1 MINLS
6 RKKLFFYFKSDL
18 VTVSIYGEPVISK
31 EECYQV
37 KSLHDA
43 IKFRDNTPGYF
54 AIIIEMEKKTY
65 IINDIF
71 ANYRLYYSANRK
83 FVSDRFQLSQLE
95 NMNKDEMQYFYNKG
109 YTTAFGTIQEDVNKV
124 PPLGYLEVVDGCI
137 QLHYA
142 HLEVND
148 RYATSK
154 YEATIRDRI
163 TSTFSK
169 IDKDERLFL
178 FLSGGIDSIYL
189 SEIMIAM
196 KREFTV
202 VFVRYSVSDQDNA
215 EDLEKTVKYCLRREL
230 PLEVIEFG
238 SKEDILKYKEI
249 TQVIQPL
256 DHSFYSFYKATEE
269 IEKKYGKV
277 TIING
282 QSSDSIFCWGISGEN
297 ISSKLQRFIY
307 SDLFLNMNM
316 VLRKLILKIYTFV
329 YRHRY
334 NLPKIYQIPADFDK
348 LNCAWNMPVGYL
360 PLIDSK
366 TSVIKYLSHAI
377 RYQWV
382 DDVKMRLVIAK
393 LNYLQ
398 GSSNQ
403 MPISS
408 AEYAGH
414 KLVMP
419 FLDPFLVALIYS
431 NQNTFKRIF
440 NPRYEL
446 KYYLDDKLI
455 MDMKSVKRQKIQN
468 NVDKVMS
475 LHRKTWIKKN

>member
-1 MINLS
+1 MINLK
-6 RKKLFFYFKSDL
+6 RNKLFFYNKKDL
-18 VTVSIYGEPVISK
+18 ITVSIYGEPIITK
-31 EECYQV
+31 EECNKV
-37 KSLHDA
+37 KSLQDA
-43 IKFRDNTPGYF
+43 INFRDNTPGYF
-54 AIIIEMEKKTY
+54 AIIIELGNKTY
-65 IINDIF
+65 VINDIF
-71 ANYRLYYSANRK
+71 ANYRLYYSVSAK
-83 FVSDRFQLSQLE
+83 FVSDSFKLSQPKNL
-95 NMNKDEMQYFYNKG
+95 NKDEIQYFYKKG
-109 YTTAFGTIQEDVNKV
+109 YTTAFGTIQEDVKKV
-124 PPLGYLEVVDGCI
+124 PPLGYLEVVDGSI

-142 HLEVND
+142 HLVVNE

-154 YEATIRDRI
+154 YEANIRDRI
-163 TSTFSK
+163 ISTLSK

-202 VFVRYSVSDQDNA
+202 VFVRYSVSDQDNT

-238 SKEDILKYKEI
+238 SKEDISKYKEI
-249 TQVIQPL
+249 TQAMQPL

-307 SDLFLNMNM
+307 SDLFLNLNF
-316 VLRKLILKIYTFV
+316 VLRKIIFTVYTFV
-329 YRHRY
+329 YRYRY
-334 NLPKIYQIPADFDK
+334 KLPKINKIPADFEK
-348 LNCAWNMPVGYL
+348 LNCAWNMPVGYV
-360 PLIDSK
+360 PLIDNKSP
-366 TSVIKYLSHAI
+366 VIKYLAHI
-377 RYQWV
+377 VKNQWV

-408 AEYAGH
+408 ADYAGH

-419 FLDPFLVALIYS
+419 FLDPFLVLLIYS
-431 NQNTFKRIF
+431 NQNTFKRIL

-446 KYYLDDKLI
+446 KHYLDDILI
-455 MDMKSVKRQKIQN
+455 MDMKTVKRNKIRN
-468 NVDKVMS
+468 DVDKIMS
-475 LHRKTWIKKN
+475 LHRRTWIEKS